1 MNVLGVLDAAEFYG
15 SCWMVRHDA
24 AARTHIVMVADDDT
38 SQLCWYIADYG
49 STVIIVIIVIIVIVV
64 VVVVIY
70 SLKTARSN

>member
-1 MNVLGVLDAAEFYG
+1 MNVLGVLDAAAFYG

-38 SQLCWYIADYG
+38 SQLCWYIGDYG
-49 STVIIVIIVIIVIVV
+49 SIVIIVIVVVV

-70 SLKTARSN
+70 SLKTARSS